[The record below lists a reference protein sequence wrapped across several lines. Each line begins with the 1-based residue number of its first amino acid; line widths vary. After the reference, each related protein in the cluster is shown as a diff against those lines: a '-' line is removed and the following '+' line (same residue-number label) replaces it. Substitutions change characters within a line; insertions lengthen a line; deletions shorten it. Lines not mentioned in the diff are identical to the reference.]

1 MPNTVTSVDAYVEQ
15 CPVERQEALQKLRTL
30 IKTKLPEGFEEGI
43 QYNMRGYYVPHSL
56 YPDGYHCNP
65 KEPLPFLNL
74 ASQKNSINLY
84 HMGLYANKALYNW
97 FVEAY
102 PKHSKTKLDMGKSC
116 IRFKKIDQIPYDLLG
131 ELMQKMTPQDWINT
145 YQEVF
150 KKK

>member
-1 MPNTVTSVDAYVEQ
+1 MPNTVTSVDAYIDQ
-15 CPVERQEALQKLRTL
+15 FPVERQEVLQKLRTL

-43 QYNMRGYYVPHSL
+43 QFNMIGYYVPHSL

-84 HMGLYANKALYNW
+84 HMGLYANKALYDW

-116 IRFKKIDQIPYDLLG
+116 IRFKKIDQISHDLLG
-131 ELMQKMTPQDWINT
+131 ELMQKITPQDWITT
-145 YQEVF
+145 YEEVF